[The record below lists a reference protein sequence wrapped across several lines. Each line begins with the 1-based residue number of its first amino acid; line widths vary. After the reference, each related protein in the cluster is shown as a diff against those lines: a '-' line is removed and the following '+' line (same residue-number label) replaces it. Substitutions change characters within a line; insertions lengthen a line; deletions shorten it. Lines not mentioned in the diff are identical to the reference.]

1 MEPIITEKT
10 NHLQLIITIGLVG
23 ILLAVVGGYIY
34 YGMQQAAPVP
44 VEPVATETVDD
55 DPMNLS
61 PEERQNIV
69 NELNA
74 GLSNNDTLSPT
85 ERAQIVEEMSAT
97 MENPPIDTLTEAERV
112 AAEQALI
119 NWVTGGEG
127 LESSTT
133 TPN

>member
-44 VEPVATETVDD
+44 VEPVVTETVDD

-61 PEERQNIV
+61 PEERQSIISDLA
-69 NELNA
+69 EPTPMNA
-74 GLSNNDTLSPT
+74 VSLSEA
-85 ERAQIVEEMSAT
+85 ERAEVLEDLSSVPEDGAVPPLSDEERNQI
-97 MENPPIDTLTEAERV
+97 IDTLNAELLNPV
-112 AAEQALI
+112 SPQQ
-119 NWVTGGEG
+119 
-127 LESSTT
+127 
-133 TPN
+133 